1 MKIFSLVLLA
11 LVSLSVEANS
21 LKILS
26 WNVFMLPKPVKY
38 SLQLTRTKHIIE
50 ELKKLPHEIVVLQ
63 EAFDQNFQSKLRTG
77 LRKIFPHRYYLP
89 KKYLLYPVL
98 GSGVLILSRIPFKIL
113 ETAYYDSCG
122 SADCL
127 ASKGVAL
134 LEFVFGAQTFQLAAT
149 HMQSGSE
156 YVRSRRYQF
165 LEIKRLLSHHRKPG
179 VAQLLIGD
187 LNVEESSDEFTSVLN
202 GLEMMNLPLVGDLEH
217 TFGEKNECYK
227 TEWGKLEWID
237 HMLFSPN
244 GSGLLADAMNVRP
257 FTFQR
262 RGKTCALSDHLA
274 IEGDFYF
281 PTLASFK
288 ARKSSMN
295 QY

>member
-1 MKIFSLVLLA
+1 MSLA

-21 LKILS
+21 LKVLS

-50 ELKKLPHEIVVLQ
+50 ELKKLPHDIIVLQ
-63 EAFDQNFQSKLRTG
+63 EAFDQNFKSKLRTA
-77 LRKIFPHRYYLP
+77 LRNIYPHRFYLP
-89 KKYLLYPVL
+89 KKYVLYPVL
-98 GSGVLILSRIPFKIL
+98 GSGVMILSRHPFKL
-113 ETAYYDSCG
+113 LKTEHFDSCG

-134 LEFVFGAQTFQLAAT
+134 LEFIFGAQKFQLAAT

-156 YVRSRRYQF
+156 YGRTRRQQF
-165 LEIKRLLSHHRKPG
+165 QEIKKLLSDHRKQG
-179 VAQLLIGD
+179 VAQLLVGD
-187 LNVEESSDEFTSVLN
+187 LNVDESSDEFTSVLN
-202 GLEMMNLPLVGDLEH
+202 GLEMINLPLVGDLEH
-217 TFGEKNECYK
+217 TFGDKNDCYP

-274 IEGDFYF
+274 IEGEFYF
-281 PTLASFK
+281 PEIASLS
-288 ARKSSMN
+288 ARKSSKN